1 MWICHE
7 IVRKIKRRPT
17 ESENIKA
24 ELTKNDFADN
34 LPKTI
39 EKLRVDVLIGNDYYT
54 DIVYMRLIEIEITD
68 TLYLLG
74 SRKDGF

>member
-74 SRKDGF
+74 SRTDGF

>member
-7 IVRKIKRRPT
+7 IVRKIKRRPI

-74 SRKDGF
+74 SRTDGF